1 MPAAKRPPINMTE
14 GQKDLI
20 HIATLANL
28 RALKYALS
36 EIYAVVFEK
45 TPLHAELHLQ
55 DLAAK
60 EFNKILA
67 GLEKGEKGFHAL

>member
-1 MPAAKRPPINMTE
+1 MPAAKKPRIEMT
-14 GQKDLI
+14 QVQRDLVAA
-20 HIATLANL
+20 ATLANL
-28 RALKYALS
+28 RAVKYAIS

-60 EFNKILA
+60 EFTKILA
-67 GLEKGEKGFHAL
+67 GLEKGEKGFHPL